1 MDMCIMADRGMGA
14 GTDAKVKQRAIVCNG
29 TGAEKQAIA
38 GMRIITDLNRINRCF
53 AGSLRNNSSGSAT
66 VEHAV
71 ILPLLILLVIILL
84 HVAVLLHDQAVLQA
98 YASDSAESLARTW
111 RCGDNPQNWGL
122 SGDWSPQAA
131 ADRHLYWQLSAALT
145 GDAGRA
151 SAAAEQLA
159 SQLVSGKE
167 ISGYRTAL
175 LGKGDLNVSVRYHAG
190 IPFGT
195 VRVEIMQTSRS
206 PAKRIPS
213 LLGWGGGRRIQVSA
227 ESLVT
232 DPRSLMQDV
241 DWGLQVLQDTGAG
254 KLAKRIAGPIRS
266 FYGKA
271 LRSTSGTREED

>member
-1 MDMCIMADRGMGA
+1 MDKCIMANR
-14 GTDAKVKQRAIVCNG
+14 G
-29 TGAEKQAIA
+29 TGAERLAIA
-38 GMRIITDLNRINRCF
+38 GKRIRTDLNRITRCF
-53 AGSLRNNSSGSAT
+53 AGRLRNSSGSAT
-66 VEHAV
+66 VEHTV
-71 ILPLLILLVIILL
+71 VLPLLILLVIILL
-84 HVAVLLHDQAVLQA
+84 HVVVLLHDQAVLQA

-111 RCGDNPQNWGL
+111 RCGDNPQEWAL
-122 SGDWSPQAA
+122 SGDWSPQAG
-131 ADRHLYWQLSAALT
+131 ADRRLYWQLSAALT

-151 SAAAEQLA
+151 STAAERLETQLG
-159 SQLVSGKE
+159 SGKGN
-167 ISGYRTAL
+167 SGSRAAL
-175 LGKGDLNVSVRYHAG
+175 LGKGDLNVSVRYLAG

-206 PAKRIPS
+206 TAKRIPA
-213 LLGWGGGRRIQVSA
+213 LLGWGGRRRIQVSA

-271 LRSTSGTREED
+271 IRTTRGTMEED